1 MSRRIKTAAVLL
13 CTHNGAV
20 YLREQL
26 ASYQVP
32 EGVLGRLYA
41 SDDASSDATTSVLSE
56 YAAAPGALSLDLR
69 QGPGQGHAANFLS
82 LLCADDVSGDAFAL
96 SDQDDVWDP
105 DKLTRALAWLEQQP
119 AERPALYCARTRSI
133 SETGA
138 SMGLSPLFKRRP
150 SFGNALIQNI
160 AGGNTM
166 VLNAAAREL
175 LRRAGPVDVVTH
187 DWWIYQLVSGAG
199 GRVHY
204 DPEPCLSYRQHAAN
218 VIGANTGLRAR
229 AGRYGGFLGGRN
241 RDWNARNLA
250 ALGRCRELLT
260 AESLATLDQFER
272 MHAGGLASRLSSLLR
287 GGVYA
292 QTASGNLGLFFA
304 TMLKKI

>member
-1 MSRRIKTAAVLL
+1 MIGLTPTIAVLL
-13 CTHNGAV
+13 CTYNGDR
-20 YLREQL
+20 YLRSQL
-26 ASYQVP
+26 ESIERNKAP
-32 EGVLGRLYA
+32 GCHLYV
-41 SDDASSDATTSVLSE
+41 SDDGSRDDSLAILESFAEKSSGLPLSVRS
-56 YAAAPGALSLDLR
+56 
-69 QGPGQGHAANFLS
+69 GPGRGHAANFLS
-82 LLCADDVSGDAFAL
+82 LLCADDIRGDYFAL
-96 SDQDDVWDP
+96 SDQDDIWDS
-105 DKLTRALAWLEQQP
+105 DKLSRALAWLGQQP
-119 AERPALYCARTRSI
+119 TDCPALYCARTRSI

-175 LRRAGPVDVVTH
+175 LRRTGPVDVVTH

-229 AGRYGGFLGGRN
+229 AGRYSGFLGGRN
-241 RDWNARNLA
+241 RDWNERNLA
-250 ALGRCRELLT
+250 ALNHCRDLLT

-272 MHAGGLASRLSSLLR
+272 MHAGGITSRLSSLLR